1 MYVQNN
7 ILCNNVNPSERT
19 KSFEQITLKLHF
31 KASTTWIPAGQ
42 LLYMHKCTCI
52 KYISY
57 TDEMCWMS
65 V

>member
-31 KASTTWIPAGQ
+31 KASTT
-42 LLYMHKCTCI
+42 
-52 KYISY
+52 
-57 TDEMCWMS
+57 
-65 V
+65 